1 MKLLSGFLVA
11 STAIISPLAAAG
23 GSSTFPP
30 AFQGFWE
37 EEPMVC
43 DPADGEGIGT
53 MNISGGDFVETSEP
67 IELVDLTVI
76 APDKVR
82 VLVSRIS
89 WDSEEAQPDP
99 NAPPTVEIWTL
110 KDKGQ
115 RIHVETLDQAGK
127 RISTRERYR
136 CQAQ

>member
-1 MKLLSGFLVA
+1 
-11 STAIISPLAAAG
+11 
-23 GSSTFPP
+23 
-30 AFQGFWE
+30 
-37 EEPMVC
+37 MVC

>member
-1 MKLLSGFLVA
+1 MKLLSVF
-11 STAIISPLAAAG
+11 LAASVTALSFPATAG
-23 GSSTFPP
+23 DVSNFPA
-30 AFQGFWE
+30 AFQGYWE

-89 WDSEEAQPDP
+89 WNPEETQPDP

-110 KDKGQ
+110 KDKGRRLQ
-115 RIHVETLDQAGK
+115 IQTLDQAGK
-127 RISTRERYR
+127 PNGTRERYR
-136 CQAQ
+136 CSAQ